1 MRSSTIIVLATL
13 LVSGTVLAQ
22 QSNQEKVIC
31 DLASGNCLKQ
41 AELIQKKMH
50 KLDKEIKK
58 GDKKYSPEELR
69 KLEFKLKETQEM
81 LDKLEDTK

>member
-1 MRSSTIIVLATL
+1 MRSSTIIVLATF

-69 KLEFKLKETQEM
+69 QLELKLKETQDM
-81 LDKLEDTK
+81 LDKMETK

>member
-1 MRSSTIIVLATL
+1 MRSSTIIVLATF

-69 KLEFKLKETQEM
+69 KLELKLKETQDM
-81 LDKLEDTK
+81 LDKMETK

>member
-41 AELIQKKMH
+41 ADLIQKKVH
-50 KLDKEIKK
+50 KLNKEIQK
-58 GDKKYSPEELR
+58 GEKKYSPEELR
-69 KLEFKLKETQEM
+69 RLELKLKETQDM
-81 LDKLEDTK
+81 LYKLETK